1 MAINNNAE
9 KLLGVIHCITTPVL
23 TICSAVIVHT
33 MIIGSYEKIVSV
45 KVTSCS
51 QI

>member
-1 MAINNNAE
+1 MAISIKAE
-9 KLLGVIHCITTPVL
+9 RFIGVIHCITTPVL
-23 TICSAVIVHT
+23 MIYSAVVVHT
-33 MIIGSYEKIVSV
+33 MIIGSYEKIVSA